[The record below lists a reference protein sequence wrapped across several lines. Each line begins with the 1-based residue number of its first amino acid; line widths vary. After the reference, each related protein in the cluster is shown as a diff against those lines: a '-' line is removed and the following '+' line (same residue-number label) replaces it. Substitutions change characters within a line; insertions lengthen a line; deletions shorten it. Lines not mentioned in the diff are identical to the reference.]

1 MEFIDLGRQ
10 YQAIKPMV
18 DKAIRGVL
26 DAHAYISGPEVG
38 VLEEQLA
45 DFCGRK
51 HCVACGSGTE
61 ALQIPLM
68 MYGVGPGDAVFVPSF
83 TFFSTA
89 ECVSLVGAT
98 PVFVEVDASFNID
111 CDDLENKIAIVEAEG
126 SLRPRG
132 IISVDLF
139 GRSADYDRIEPLAK
153 EHDLFLLEDAA
164 QGFGGALRGKRNG
177 SFGDVSATSFFP
189 AKPLGCYGDGGAM
202 FTDDDGIYA
211 LLKSIREHGKGA
223 DKYDNERIGING
235 RLDTLQAAIL
245 IEKLAIFEEEL
256 ERRQWC
262 AERYT
267 KNLASCVMTPLVD
280 DAHYSA
286 WAQYTIRLNDTG
298 QRARVQEELSEA
310 GIPSMIYYPIP
321 LHQQRAYAL
330 AGRKPASLPF
340 TEEISCQ
347 VLSLPMHPYLE
358 GEEIDRVS
366 DIVMAAVRR

>member
-153 EHDLFLLEDAA
+153 EHDLFLLVTLRRVSV
-164 QGFGGALRGKRNG
+164 ALCA
-177 SFGDVSATSFFP
+177 VSAMGRSV
-189 AKPLGCYGDGGAM
+189 M
-202 FTDDDGIYA
+202 FLQHRSSLRSHWDATEMVERCSRMMTGSMRCSNPYA
-211 LLKSIREHGKGA
+211 SM
-223 DKYDNERIGING
+223 ERV
-235 RLDTLQAAIL
+235 L
-245 IEKLAIFEEEL
+245 ISM
-256 ERRQWC
+256 
-262 AERYT
+262 T
-267 KNLASCVMTPLVD
+267 MSAS
-280 DAHYSA
+280 
-286 WAQYTIRLNDTG
+286 G
-298 QRARVQEELSEA
+298 
-310 GIPSMIYYPIP
+310 
-321 LHQQRAYAL
+321 
-330 AGRKPASLPF
+330 
-340 TEEISCQ
+340 
-347 VLSLPMHPYLE
+347 
-358 GEEIDRVS
+358 
-366 DIVMAAVRR
+366 